1 MSSHLEDLRSHL
13 LPPFICNMVL
23 LALLMPFS
31 IQLIENLLVIS
42 ELSLD
47 DMATYSPTEFLKLK
61 IYLSL
66 LGSLILTFP
75 LWVRGFYNFSSPGL
89 TIKERRG
96 AMISFSIGST
106 LFVAGSLVGLF
117 YISPSVM
124 ELLLTD
130 EIVVAKLS
138 VYETTK
144 LVVSISLF
152 CGILMSLPI
161 LTLFAIDYTEK
172 SKDARKYLYFLIILI
187 ALLGTPEPSLII
199 NLIFLVFF
207 ATIVEVILIVAGEPN

>member
-1 MSSHLEDLRSHL
+1 
-13 LPPFICNMVL
+13 MVL

-31 IQLIENLLVIS
+31 IQLIENLLVIT
-42 ELSLD
+42 ELNLD

-66 LGSLILTFP
+66 LGSLVLTFP

-152 CGILMSLPI
+152 CGILTSLPI

-187 ALLGTPEPSLII
+187 ALLGTPEPSMII

>member
-1 MSSHLEDLRSHL
+1 
-13 LPPFICNMVL
+13 MVL
-23 LALLMPFS
+23 LALLVPFS
-31 IQLIENLLVIS
+31 IQLIENLLVIT

-47 DMATYSPTEFLKLK
+47 DMAIYSPTEFLKLK

-66 LGSLILTFP
+66 LGSLVLTFP

-96 AMISFSIGST
+96 TMVSFSIGST

-117 YISPSVM
+117 YVVPNVM

-172 SKDARKYLYFLIILI
+172 SRDARKYLYLLIILI
-187 ALLGTPEPSLII
+187 ALLGTPEPSMII

-207 ATIVEVILIVAGEPN
+207 AAIVEVILITVGGPD

>member
-1 MSSHLEDLRSHL
+1 MT
-13 LPPFICNMVL
+13 PFICNMIL
-23 LALLMPFS
+23 LALLIPYS
-31 IQLIENLLVIS
+31 IPLIENLLA
-42 ELSLD
+42 
-47 DMATYSPTEFLKLK
+47 MANLRLEDLASYSPTELLRLK

-66 LGSLILTFP
+66 IGSLLLAFP
-75 LWVRGFYNFSSPGL
+75 LWFRGFYNFSSPGL
-89 TIKERRG
+89 TVKERRG
-96 AMISFSIGST
+96 TMISFSIGST

-117 YISPSVM
+117 YVAPNVM

-187 ALLGTPEPSLII
+187 ALLGTPEPSIII

-207 ATIVEVILIVAGEPN
+207 AAIVEVILITVGEPD

>member
-1 MSSHLEDLRSHL
+1 
-13 LPPFICNMVL
+13 MVL

-31 IQLIENLLVIS
+31 IQLIENLLVIT
-42 ELSLD
+42 ELNLD

-66 LGSLILTFP
+66 LGSLVLTFP

-124 ELLLTD
+124 ELLLMD

-187 ALLGTPEPSLII
+187 ALLGTPEPSMII

-207 ATIVEVILIVAGEPN
+207 AAIVEVILIVAGEPN

>member
-1 MSSHLEDLRSHL
+1 
-13 LPPFICNMVL
+13 MVL
-23 LALLMPFS
+23 LALLVPFS
-31 IQLIENLLVIS
+31 IQLIENLLVIT

-152 CGILMSLPI
+152 CGILTSLPI

-172 SKDARKYLYFLIILI
+172 STDARKYLYFLIILI
-187 ALLGTPEPSLII
+187 ALLGTPEPSMVI

-207 ATIVEVILIVAGEPN
+207 AAIVEVILITAGE

>member
-1 MSSHLEDLRSHL
+1 
-13 LPPFICNMVL
+13 MVL
-23 LALLMPFS
+23 LALLVPFS
-31 IQLIENLLVIS
+31 IQLIENLLVIT

-66 LGSLILTFP
+66 LGSLVLTFP

-144 LVVSISLF
+144 LVVSITLF

>member
-1 MSSHLEDLRSHL
+1 
-13 LPPFICNMVL
+13 MVL
-23 LALLMPFS
+23 LALLVPFS
-31 IQLIENLLVIS
+31 IQLIENLLVIT

-47 DMATYSPTEFLKLK
+47 DMAIYSPTEFLKLK

-66 LGSLILTFP
+66 LGSLVLTFP

>member
-1 MSSHLEDLRSHL
+1 
-13 LPPFICNMVL
+13 MVL

-31 IQLIENLLVIS
+31 IQLIENLLVIT
-42 ELSLD
+42 ELNLD

-124 ELLLTD
+124 ELLLMD

-152 CGILMSLPI
+152 CGILTSLPI

>member
-1 MSSHLEDLRSHL
+1 
-13 LPPFICNMVL
+13 
-23 LALLMPFS
+23 MPFS
-31 IQLIENLLVIS
+31 IQLIENLLVIT
-42 ELSLD
+42 ELNLD

-124 ELLLTD
+124 ELLLMD

-152 CGILMSLPI
+152 CGILTSLPI

>member
-1 MSSHLEDLRSHL
+1 
-13 LPPFICNMVL
+13 MVL
-23 LALLMPFS
+23 LALLVPFS
-31 IQLIENLLVIS
+31 IQLIENLLVIT

-47 DMATYSPTEFLKLK
+47 DMAIYSPTEFLKLK

-66 LGSLILTFP
+66 LGSLVLTFP

-187 ALLGTPEPSLII
+187 ALLGTPEPSMII

-207 ATIVEVILIVAGEPN
+207 AAIVEVILITVGEPN

>member
-1 MSSHLEDLRSHL
+1 MINYL
-13 LPPFICNMVL
+13 L
-23 LALLMPFS
+23 
-31 IQLIENLLVIS
+31 LIA

-47 DMATYSPTEFLKLK
+47 DLTIYSPTELLRLK
-61 IYLSL
+61 IYLRLIGSL
-66 LGSLILTFP
+66 LLTFP
-75 LWVRGFYNFSSPGL
+75 LWFRGFYNFSGPGL
-89 TIKERRG
+89 TINEKRG
-96 AMISFSIGST
+96 TMVSFSIGST

-117 YISPSVM
+117 YVAPNVM
-124 ELLLTD
+124 KLLLTD

-172 SKDARKYLYFLIILI
+172 SKDARKYLYLLIILI
-187 ALLGTPEPSLII
+187 ALLGTPEPSIII

-207 ATIVEVILIVAGEPN
+207 AAIVEIILITVGEPD

>member
-1 MSSHLEDLRSHL
+1 M
-13 LPPFICNMVL
+13 
-23 LALLMPFS
+23 
-31 IQLIENLLVIS
+31 IENLLIIAG
-42 ELSLD
+42 LSLD
-47 DMATYSPTEFLKLK
+47 DLAIYSPTELLKLK

-66 LGSLILTFP
+66 LGSIALTFP
-75 LWVRGFYNFSSPGL
+75 LWIKGFYNFSSPGL
-89 TIKERRG
+89 SIKERRG
-96 AMISFSIGST
+96 TLISFSIGST

-117 YISPSVM
+117 YVAPNVM

-172 SKDARKYLYFLIILI
+172 SKDARKYLYLLIILI
-187 ALLGTPEPSLII
+187 ALLGTPEPSIII

-207 ATIVEVILIVAGEPN
+207 AAIVEVVLITVGEPD

>member
-1 MSSHLEDLRSHL
+1 
-13 LPPFICNMVL
+13 MVL
-23 LALLMPFS
+23 LVLLMPFS
-31 IQLIENLLVIS
+31 IQLIENLLVIT

-66 LGSLILTFP
+66 LGSLVLTFP

-152 CGILMSLPI
+152 CGILTSLPI

>member
-1 MSSHLEDLRSHL
+1 
-13 LPPFICNMVL
+13 MVL
-23 LALLMPFS
+23 LALLVPFS
-31 IQLIENLLVIS
+31 IQLIEKLLIIANLR
-42 ELSLD
+42 LD
-47 DMATYSPTEFLKLK
+47 DLATYSPTELLKLK
-61 IYLSL
+61 VYLSL
-66 LGSLILTFP
+66 IGSILLTFP
-75 LWVRGFYNFSSPGL
+75 LWLRGFYNFSSPGL
-89 TIKERRG
+89 TKKERRG
-96 AMISFSIGST
+96 TIVSFSIGST

-117 YISPSVM
+117 YVAPNVM
-124 ELLLTD
+124 KLLLTD

-172 SKDARKYLYFLIILI
+172 SKDTRKYLYFLIILI
-187 ALLGTPEPSLII
+187 ALLGTPEPSMVI

-207 ATIVEVILIVAGEPN
+207 AAIVEVILIVAGEPN

>member
-1 MSSHLEDLRSHL
+1 
-13 LPPFICNMVL
+13 MVL
-23 LALLMPFS
+23 LALLVPFS
-31 IQLIENLLVIS
+31 TQLIENLLVIT

-124 ELLLTD
+124 ELLLMD

-152 CGILMSLPI
+152 CGILTSLPI

>member
-23 LALLMPFS
+23 LALLVPFS
-31 IQLIENLLVIS
+31 IQLIENLLVIT

-66 LGSLILTFP
+66 LGSLVLTFP

>member
-1 MSSHLEDLRSHL
+1 M
-13 LPPFICNMVL
+13 
-23 LALLMPFS
+23 ALLILLVPFS
-31 IQLIENLLVIS
+31 IQLIENLLVITK
-42 ELSLD
+42 LSLND
-47 DMATYSPTEFLKLK
+47 LATYSPTELLKLK
-61 IYLSL
+61 IYLSMI
-66 LGSLILTFP
+66 GSMLLTFP

-89 TIKERRG
+89 TVKERRG
-96 AMISFSIGST
+96 TMVSFSIGST
-106 LFVAGSLVGLF
+106 LFVTGALVGLF
-117 YISPSVM
+117 YVAPNVM

-130 EIVVAKLS
+130 EIVMAKLS

-172 SKDARKYLYFLIILI
+172 SKDVRKYLYFLIILI

-207 ATIVEVILIVAGEPN
+207 AAIVEVILITVGEPN

>member
-31 IQLIENLLVIS
+31 IQLIENLLVIT

-187 ALLGTPEPSLII
+187 ALLGTPEPSMII

>member
-1 MSSHLEDLRSHL
+1 
-13 LPPFICNMVL
+13 MVL
-23 LALLMPFS
+23 LALLVPFS
-31 IQLIENLLVIS
+31 IQLIENLLVIT

-66 LGSLILTFP
+66 LGSLVLTFP

-144 LVVSISLF
+144 LVVSITLF

-161 LTLFAIDYTEK
+161 LSLFAIDYTEK

-187 ALLGTPEPSLII
+187 ALLGTPEPSMVI

-207 ATIVEVILIVAGEPN
+207 AAIVEVILIVAGEPN